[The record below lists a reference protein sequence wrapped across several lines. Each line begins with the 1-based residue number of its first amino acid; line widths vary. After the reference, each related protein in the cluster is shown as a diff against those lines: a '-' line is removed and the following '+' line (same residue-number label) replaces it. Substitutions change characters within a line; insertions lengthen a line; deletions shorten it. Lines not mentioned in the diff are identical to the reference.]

1 MESVEPETL
10 ALPIN
15 TLAPLILREYQA
27 NEGWSWRNEYSNLTD
42 MERLMIQRSAL
53 QWPRVGR
60 R

>member
-27 NEGWSWRNEYSNLTD
+27 NEGWSWRNEYSNPL
-42 MERLMIQRSAL
+42 IWS
-53 QWPRVGR
+53 GS
-60 R
+60 